1 MTALEVCAAV
11 VAAFWLAVALDVKR
25 RWPGSRLLPRGAQAP
40 PGRGSVLVVVP
51 ARNEAGVIG
60 SAAASLSAQSESF
73 AHLVIVDDR
82 STDGTRSEARDGI
95 REAGAKAEVIDGDAP
110 PEGWSGKL
118 HALQLG
124 LDHGLARL
132 GPGSAPEWILF
143 TDGDILH
150 RPGSIDALL
159 LQAGA
164 SSADLVSIMARL
176 RAQSF
181 WEKLCVPPFLW
192 FFQFLYPFRRV
203 SDPRS
208 SVAAAAGGCLLI
220 RRSLLERLGGLEAI
234 RGELI
239 DDVAIAKKAKL
250 AGGRLWLGL
259 DPGIESLRGYDTFP
273 EIVELVARTAYI
285 QLRRNPALLAGTLV
299 FLGGIFVA
307 PPILLVLGL
316 ARGSL
321 VAALSGF
328 LSWGVQSLLY
338 SSTVRYSR
346 VSPAVSLTLPL
357 ASLLY
362 GYMTFLSAWRHWVG
376 RGLQWKG
383 RAYAR
388 REGAESQ
395 PALSGKGSEEDGTYH

>member
-1 MTALEVCAAV
+1 
-11 VAAFWLAVALDVKR
+11 
-25 RWPGSRLLPRGAQAP
+25 
-40 PGRGSVLVVVP
+40 
-51 ARNEAGVIG
+51 
-60 SAAASLSAQSESF
+60 
-73 AHLVIVDDR
+73 
-82 STDGTRSEARDGI
+82 
-95 REAGAKAEVIDGDAP
+95 
-110 PEGWSGKL
+110 
-118 HALQLG
+118 
-124 LDHGLARL
+124 
-132 GPGSAPEWILF
+132 
-143 TDGDILH
+143 
-150 RPGSIDALL
+150 
-159 LQAGA
+159 
-164 SSADLVSIMARL
+164 MARL
-176 RAQSF
+176 RTQNF

-192 FFQFLYPFRRV
+192 FFQFLYPFRRI

-220 RRSLLERLGGLEAI
+220 RRSLLERLGGLDAI

-285 QLRRNPALLAGTLV
+285 QLRKESRAPRGHAVFPRRDLRRSAHPSGPRPGSRKPRRGALRLPL
-299 FLGGIFVA
+299 LGSAV
-307 PPILLVLGL
+307 PPLQLDRAIL
-316 ARGSL
+316 
-321 VAALSGF
+321 
-328 LSWGVQSLLY
+328 
-338 SSTVRYSR
+338 R

-388 REGAESQ
+388 RQGEA
-395 PALSGKGSEEDGTYH
+395 PVPLTGTMEKER

>member
-1 MTALEVCAAV
+1 VTALEVCAAV

-25 RWPGSRLLPRGAQAP
+25 RWPGSRLLPRGGE
-40 PGRGSVLVVVP
+40 PGRGSVLVIVP
-51 ARNEAGVIG
+51 ARNEAGVVG
-60 SAAASLSAQSESF
+60 RAAASLSAQSGSF

-82 STDGTRSEARDGI
+82 STDGTRSEAREGI
-95 REAGAKAEVIDGDAP
+95 REAGAKAEVIDGEAP

-124 LDHGLARL
+124 LDHGLASL
-132 GPGSAPEWILF
+132 GPGSVPEWILF

-159 LQAGA
+159 AKAAEAG
-164 SSADLVSIMARL
+164 ADLVSIMARL
-176 RAQSF
+176 RAENF

-192 FFQFLYPFRRV
+192 FFQFLYPFRRI

-208 SVAAAAGGCLLI
+208 RVAAAAGGCLLI

-239 DDVAIAKKAKL
+239 DDVAIAKKAKGV
-250 AGGRLWLGL
+250 GGRLWLGL

-273 EIVELVARTAYI
+273 EMVELVARTAYI

-299 FLGGIFVA
+299 FLGGLFVA
-307 PPILLVLGL
+307 PPFIAFLGL
-316 ARGSL
+316 ACGSL
-321 VAALSGF
+321 VAALCGF
-328 LSWGVQSLLY
+328 VAWGVQSLLY
-338 SSTVRYSR
+338 SATVRYSR
-346 VSPAVSLTLPL
+346 VSLAVSLTLPL

-362 GYMTFLSAWRHWVG
+362 AYMTFLSAWRHWVG

-388 REGAESQ
+388 RGDAEAPVALTGTMEKEG
-395 PALSGKGSEEDGTYH
+395 

>member
-1 MTALEVCAAV
+1 VSALEVCAAV
-11 VAAFWLAVALDVKR
+11 VAAFWLAVALDLKR
-25 RWPGSRLLPRGAQAP
+25 RWPGNRLLSRGGEAP
-40 PGRGSVLVVVP
+40 SDRGSVLVVVP
-51 ARNEAGVIG
+51 ARNEGGVIG
-60 SAAASLSAQSESF
+60 SAAASLGSQAASF

-82 STDGTRSEARDGI
+82 SADGTGAEAREGI
-95 REAGAKAEVIDGDAP
+95 REAGTKAEVIQGEAP
-110 PEGWSGKL
+110 PEGWTGKL

-150 RPGSIDALL
+150 RPGSIDGLL
-159 LQAGA
+159 AQAA
-164 SSADLVSIMARL
+164 ESSADLVSIMARL
-176 RAQSF
+176 RARSF

-192 FFQFLYPFRRV
+192 FFQFLYPFRRI

-208 SVAAAAGGCLLI
+208 SVAAAAGGCLLV
-220 RRSLLERLGGLEAI
+220 RRSLLDRLGGLEAI

-239 DDVAIAKKAKL
+239 DDVAIGKKAKQ

-299 FLGGIFVA
+299 FLGGLFVA
-307 PPILLVLGL
+307 PPVLAVVGL
-316 ARGSL
+316 ALGSL
-321 VAALSGF
+321 PAALCG
-328 LSWGVQSLLY
+328 LVSWGVQSYLY

-346 VSPAVSLTLPL
+346 VNAAVSLTLPL

-362 GYMTFLSAWRHWVG
+362 AYMTFLSAWRHWVG

-388 REGAESQ
+388 RGDAEE
-395 PALSGKGSEEDGTYH
+395 PVAMTGTMEKE